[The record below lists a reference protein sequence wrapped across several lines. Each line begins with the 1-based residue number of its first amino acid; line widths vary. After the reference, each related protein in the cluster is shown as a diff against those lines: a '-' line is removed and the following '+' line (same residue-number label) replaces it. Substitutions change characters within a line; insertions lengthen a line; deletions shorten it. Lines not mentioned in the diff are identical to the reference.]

1 MRKQLS
7 KRNTAE
13 LAVLMG
19 LIFTA
24 VMSFARFDAACEDLR
39 QNVLR
44 LHIIANSNS
53 EADQAVKLLVRDRIL
68 EETADIF
75 SGAAGLNEA
84 EKRAAENL
92 WNIAECAEETLKA
105 NGFGYGATAE
115 IGNSYFETREYE
127 SFTLPA
133 GNYRSLIIRL
143 GKAEGKNWWCVVFP
157 AVCIPAAAPEAE
169 LSDSTSR
176 TSAEIA
182 EHPQKYI
189 MRFKAVEIFEDF
201 KKQFDET
208 FGY

>member
-68 EETADIF
+68 SETTDIF
-75 SGAAGLNEA
+75 TGAAGLADA
-84 EKRAAENL
+84 EKIAAERIGD
-92 WNIAECAEETLKA
+92 IAEYAAETLEE

-127 SFTLPA
+127 TFTLPA

-157 AVCIPAAAPEAE
+157 AVCIPAAAQGAE
-169 LSDSTSR
+169 LSDSTSKA
-176 TSAEIA
+176 SAEIA

-201 KKQFDET
+201 KRRLNS
-208 FGY
+208 